1 MNRTNERD
9 KFESIEGMSVDIDR
23 LGVDWAT
30 QRARINQRI
39 EARCVSRNPF
49 RTAFAG
55 LAAATVVAL
64 IAMMVWWRMPALDH
78 AQDIDQFFAEV
89 DTISDNYV
97 PAGLYVL
104 NGFIDERPD
113 AEAMVEFVL
122 PSEGEEEESWNTNGS

>member
-1 MNRTNERD
+1 MNRIDERE
-9 KFESIEGMSVDIDR
+9 KIESMEGMSIDVEH

-30 QRARINQRI
+30 QRARINRRI
-39 EARCVSRNPF
+39 EARRVSRSPF
-49 RTAFAG
+49 RNAFAG

-64 IAMMVWWRMPALDH
+64 VAMVIWWRMPALDQT
-78 AQDIDQFFAEV
+78 QDIDRFFAEV

-122 PSEGEEEESWNTNGS
+122 PSEGEEEDL

>member
-1 MNRTNERD
+1 MDRMDEGKDIEIVER
-9 KFESIEGMSVDIDR
+9 MSVDVDG
-23 LGVDWAT
+23 LGVDWAA

-39 EARCVSRNPF
+39 GARRAEKSPLRS
-49 RTAFAG
+49 AFAG
-55 LAAATVVAL
+55 LTAATVAALVAM
-64 IAMMVWWRMPALDH
+64 IIWWRIPALDH

-89 DTISDNYV
+89 DTISDSYV

-122 PSEGEEEESWNTNGS
+122 PSETEEEDIWNTNGS